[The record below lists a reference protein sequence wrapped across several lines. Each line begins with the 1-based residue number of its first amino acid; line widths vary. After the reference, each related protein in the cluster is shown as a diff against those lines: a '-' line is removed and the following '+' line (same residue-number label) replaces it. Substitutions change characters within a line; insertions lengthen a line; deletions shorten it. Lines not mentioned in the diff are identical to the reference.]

1 MGSRLFGTD
10 GVRGVANVYPMTADF
25 AFNLASA
32 CAGLICNKRK
42 KAAIAKDTR
51 ISGDMLEAA
60 LIAGFTSQGIDV
72 IKLGVMPT
80 PALTTVANSLG
91 IDMAVMITAS
101 HNPFYDNGIKLID
114 SQGNKFSDVVTN
126 EIEDAIIQ
134 GNFKLD
140 KDKIGRVYTNDEA
153 LDCYIAVAKS
163 VAGQNQPFKG
173 LRIVLDC
180 ANGVF
185 SDIMPRVFKDLGA
198 GVISIAD
205 KPDGYNINKDCGSQH
220 AEMMIETVKA
230 SKAHLGIACDGD
242 GDRILACDELGNRLD
257 GDQII
262 AFLGQYFKNEGK
274 LEANSVV
281 ATILSNPALD
291 RFFASIGIDCIR
303 AAVGE
308 RNVIDKM
315 VEIGSNVGGEESGHM
330 VLSDFSKTGD
340 TMVVALVIAQGL
352 LASGKKMSEIFPLF
366 MPMIKKRVDTKFKTK
381 EAMLAAFEEPKF
393 QVAIKKGEEEI
404 KGQGR
409 VLVRKSGTEPK
420 IQVWVW
426 GDDEKVVNEINHN
439 IALVLEGLTDYDSWK
454 MVL

>member
-10 GVRGVANVYPMTADF
+10 GVRGVANVYPMTATF
-25 AFNLASA
+25 AFKLAQA
-32 CAGLICNKRK
+32 CAGLICNKYRK
-42 KAAIAKDTR
+42 VAIAKDTR
-51 ISGDMLEAA
+51 ISGDMFETA
-60 LIAGFTSQGIDV
+60 LIAGFTSCGVDV

-80 PALTTVANSLG
+80 PALTTVTDSLG
-91 IDMAVMITAS
+91 VDMAVMITAS

-114 SQGNKFSDVVTN
+114 SQGNKFSDAVTN
-126 EIEDAIIQ
+126 EIEDAITADV
-134 GNFKLD
+134 FMFD
-140 KDKIGRVYTNDEA
+140 KDKIGRVYENDEA

-163 VAGQNQPFKG
+163 VAGVNQPLKG
-173 LRIVLDC
+173 LRIVVDC

-185 SDIMPRVFKDLGA
+185 SNIMPQVFKDLGA
-198 GVISIAD
+198 GVIVIGD

-220 AEMMIETVKA
+220 PEALIETVKA
-230 SKAHLGIACDGD
+230 SKAQLGIACDGD

-262 AFLGQYFKNEGK
+262 AFLGQFFKNEGK
-274 LEANSVV
+274 LKANSVV

-291 RFFASIGIDCIR
+291 RFFASIGVDCIR

-315 VEIGSNVGGEESGHM
+315 SEIGSNVGGEESGHM

-366 MPMIKKRVDTKFKTK
+366 TPMVKKRVDTRFKTK
-381 EAMLAAFEEPKF
+381 DAMLEAFVESKF
-393 QVAIKKGEEEI
+393 QAAIKKGEEEI
-404 KGQGR
+404 NGKGR

-426 GDDEKVVNEINHN
+426 GDDEEIVNEINHN
-439 IALVLEGLTDYDSWK
+439 IASVLEGLNDYDSWK